1 MFSTSGEIKV
11 TSSNVFIFA
20 SITYSTV
27 SICDALRELV
37 PFVQSKKREK
47 DPWRSYFILQL
58 LAKLQNKTLQLY

>member
-47 DPWRSYFILQL
+47 DPWRSYF
-58 LAKLQNKTLQLY
+58 